1 MAGTSENNRVVD
13 ACEKYW
19 EDYKDDCS
27 GFVKAVAADVGV
39 RLMGLQANDIVDEM
53 LSSIWW
59 RKLEDG
65 SDANRWAGDGFFVL
79 AGLKKDPNGHVVVI
93 VPGALSGGKYPT
105 GYWGSLG
112 GVGKKAQT
120 INWSWN
126 TTDRDKVKYA
136 CALVPPSITI
146 TLERG

>member
-13 ACEKYW
+13 ACEKHW

-53 LSSIWW
+53 QTSTWW
-59 RKLEDG
+59 RLLKDG
-65 SDANRWAGDGFFVL
+65 SDAGRCAAIGFFVL
-79 AGLKKDPNGHVVVI
+79 AGLKKTPNGHAVVV

-112 GVGKKAQT
+112 GVVQK
-120 INWSWN
+120 
-126 TTDRDKVKYA
+126 
-136 CALVPPSITI
+136 
-146 TLERG
+146 